1 MMKILVAN
9 IGSTSFKY
17 RLFEMG
23 GDGGA
28 AHELARGGADRI
40 GGRGGRVTW
49 QVPPA
54 AARSV
59 DRACADHGEAVA
71 ASLEQLADDGVL
83 AKPGGIAGVGFKAVM
98 GGEGPSV
105 CRVDEALLA
114 RLSRYAAAAPAHNP
128 PQAAAMRALAERLGD
143 VPLVAAFDSG
153 FHETIPER
161 RRRYAVPA
169 EWAERYGIRR
179 YGYHGASHRY
189 VNERMA
195 ELTGRGDLR
204 LISCHL
210 GGSSSV
216 CASRGGR
223 SVAASMGFSPQSG
236 LPQGTRAGEFDPF
249 ALAVLAAE
257 AGMSL
262 EAILSVLGGQSGL
275 AALSGTGGDARDIE
289 AGAEAGDA
297 KCRLALEVYTTAIR
311 DALGAY
317 LVELGGTDAI
327 AFAGGIGE
335 KSPRTRRGVLSGL
348 EPLGIVLGQDANEA
362 AREEG
367 RIDAADSGVQIW
379 VVPTNEELIVAR
391 QTAALLAAEAEGGE
405 GR

>member
-1 MMKILVAN
+1 MKILVAN

-17 RLFEMG
+17 RLFEIG
-23 GDGGA
+23 GTGA
-28 AHELARGGADRI
+28 DARELARGGADRVSQ
-40 GGRGGRVTW
+40 GGGRVYGRLPG
-49 QVPPA
+49 QQE
-54 AARSV
+54 RSV
-59 DRACADHGEAVA
+59 DRACADHGEAIA
-71 ASLEQLADDGVL
+71 ACLGQLADTGVL
-83 AKPGGIAGVGFKAVM
+83 ADAGEIAGVGFKAVM
-98 GGEGPSV
+98 GGEGPAV
-105 CRVDEALLA
+105 CRVDAALLE

-128 PQAAAMRALAERLGD
+128 PYVKAMRSLAARLGD
-143 VPLVAAFDSG
+143 TPLVAALDSG

-161 RRRYAVPA
+161 RRRYAIPA

-195 ELTGRGDLR
+195 ELTGRDGLR
-204 LISCHL
+204 LINCHL

-216 CASRGGR
+216 CASRAGA

-249 ALAVLAAE
+249 ALALPAEE

-262 EAILSVLGGQSGL
+262 AEMLSVLGCESGL
-275 AALSGTGGDARDIE
+275 AAISGTGGDARDIE

-297 KCRLALEVYTTAIR
+297 KCRLALAVYTTAIR

-317 LVELGGTDAI
+317 LVELGGADAI
-327 AFAGGIGE
+327 AFTGGIGE
-335 KSPRTRRGVLSGL
+335 KSPRTRRMVLAGL
-348 EPLGIVLGQDANEA
+348 ETLGIVLDEGANA
-362 AREEG
+362 AAAGEG
-367 RIDAADSGVQIW
+367 RIDGAGGGVQIW

-391 QTAALLAAEAEGGE
+391 QTAALLAGDAGGGE
-405 GR
+405 GE